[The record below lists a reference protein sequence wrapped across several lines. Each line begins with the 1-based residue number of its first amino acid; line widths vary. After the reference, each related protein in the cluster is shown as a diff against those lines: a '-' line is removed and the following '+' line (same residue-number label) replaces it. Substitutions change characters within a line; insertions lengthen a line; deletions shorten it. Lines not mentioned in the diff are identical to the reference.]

1 MPAGGLGTAAL
12 IGGGAKLL
20 SGIVGGIFGLG
31 QKRKAK
37 KLLAANPRPTYDI
50 PQEAFQNKGIAEQL
64 SASGLPSTQYA
75 QAQQNIQRQQ
85 AGALQAAQT
94 RRGGLG
100 LIGNIQQ
107 RTNDATLGLDAT
119 NAKMRVQNMQGLM
132 NANTQLA
139 GYRDKAF
146 NINKLQPY
154 QENTAYARSL
164 QAAGTQNLMGGIDS
178 AIGGFA
184 TGLGG
189 GNFKALFG
197 GGKKKAAIAGGN
209 NDYFGLNSGTDY

>member
-1 MPAGGLGTAAL
+1 MLPLLAGAL
-12 IGGGAKLL
+12 IGGGIKA
-20 SGIVGGIFGLG
+20 VAGLF
-31 QKRKAK
+31 QKHKAN

-139 GYRDKAF
+139 GYKDKAF

-154 QENTAYARSL
+154 QENTAYARAL
-164 QAAGTQNLMGGIDS
+164 QSSGNQNIMGGIDT
-178 AIGGFA
+178 ALGGLVGGGGF
-184 TGLGG
+184 GSG
-189 GNFKALFG
+189 LFG
-197 GGKKKAAIAGGN
+197 GGRKKYSGGGGGQPTYYN
-209 NDYFGLNSGTDY
+209 GYSSQSQYGGFENGY